1 MEITMKKIL
10 LIFVLL
16 LNLTCIAQD
25 DKAVTLTVSG
35 TGKTI
40 EEAKTNALRSAIE
53 QAFGAFISSK
63 TEILNDN
70 LIKDEIVSVANGNI
84 QKFEILSQVEIPNNG
99 YAMTLNATVSI
110 SKLTSFAESKGV
122 SIEVKGGLFAANIIQ
137 QELNEKAE
145 LISLEN
151 ILNTSYELLKKSLD
165 YKIETKGNPTVNN
178 GNYDIP
184 LKVSI
189 TLNKNFYQFRKYFVN
204 SLSSL
209 SMSEADI
216 TNYETLKKPIAQLIL
231 RRDTISQVDINKKL
245 IDIDYKN
252 KISRILNLEEFDENT
267 EIIKYFYNG
276 GVVEIDSKNKI
287 EELGKNRRIL
297 FDIEPS
303 LTITKRNDLGYSKI
317 FFRNESSI
325 FLLENFLKT
334 INSAILNFEISNNT
348 DTNIDKKKL
357 KIVSF
362 DNDFK
367 VILTAL
373 LIPGSYEVKL
383 KTTFESSTNNY
394 LMFNDYNR
402 FPPYQMIV
410 LNKFFESISTGKI
423 VEYFPNLISIFP
435 LKKIDKT
442 MLLSFSKFN
451 ENNVITT
458 FDYVDTKSL
467 EEIKLLS
474 EYKIKPKE

>member
-16 LNLTCIAQD
+16 LNITCIAQE
-25 DKAVTLTVSG
+25 DKTVTLTVSG

-63 TEILNDN
+63 TDILNDD

-151 ILNTSYELLKKSLD
+151 ILNTSNQLLKKSFD
-165 YKIETKGNPTVNN
+165 YSIETNGNPTVNN
-178 GNYDIP
+178 ENYDIP
-184 LKVSI
+184 LKVNVI
-189 TLNKNFYQFRKYFVN
+189 LNKNFYQFRKYFVN

-287 EELGKNRRIL
+287 EELGKNRIL
-297 FDIEPS
+297 KDIEPS

-325 FLLENFLKT
+325 FLLEKFLET
-334 INSAILNFEISNNT
+334 INSAIVNFEISNNT

-373 LIPGSYEVKL
+373 LKPGSYEVKL

-410 LNKFFESISTGKI
+410 LNKFFESTSTGKI

-467 EEIKLLS
+467 EEIKQLS